1 MIACSE
7 WGQGFEDFYRLKQL
21 QLDDSDITVLPIS
34 IDLDQSWVPPTWLQ
48 RHQFHSN
55 NWNGLVCKVYDP
67 CGFWIAAALWPLSRN
82 SGRLKINV
90 MTLGRVSPFVWT
102 RRSKGLQNRCW
113 ALYDV
118 KIEWSDSYSISIR
131 RLPAAQDPEGV
142 PLNLAVASVGVVVF
156 QNFAKINTFSW
167 AKVRKLSFKR
177 KKFLI
182 KLHPEAHVSYRYG
195 TICVNS
201 FMMRCF
207 VICRDRATTRTWSSS
222 TSTVATSA
230 RISGRNASNTTDS
243 SDAHR
248 CGRCLGP
255 SLASSAADH
264 RSGNGRFRQIASIFL
279 LFCCSSFDFFLFFF
293 QLRLATRAAHKRRLS
308 TLSERIMS
316 NASRF
321 KGKKMFLN
329 NEWMK
334 SCRMF

>member
-1 MIACSE
+1 MKRLIFYFHPSSSGCTGS
-7 WGQGFEDFYRLKQL
+7 WGSAIE
-21 QLDDSDITVLPIS
+21 
-34 IDLDQSWVPPTWLQ
+34 
-48 RHQFHSN
+48 
-55 NWNGLVCKVYDP
+55 
-67 CGFWIAAALWPLSRN
+67 
-82 SGRLKINV
+82 SGS
-90 MTLGRVSPFVWT
+90 GQ
-102 RRSKGLQNRCW
+102 RRSGGLSELCQNQHV
-113 ALYDV
+113 LLGQ
-118 KIEWSDSYSISIR
+118 S
-131 RLPAAQDPEGV
+131 AQ
-142 PLNLAVASVGVVVF
+142 AVLQAE
-156 QNFAKINTFSW
+156 
-167 AKVRKLSFKR
+167 KVSHQTPSGSTRKLSMR
-177 KKFLI
+177 NDLCI
-182 KLHPEAHVSYRYG
+182 
-195 TICVNS
+195 NS